1 MMGLDLER
9 VADHEAAAHKA
20 AELIVDAGREA
31 IAERGTFSLALSGG
45 KDPWRM
51 VELISEADLDWERT
65 MIFQV
70 DERIAPAGD
79 GDRNLTHL
87 VLALPLELQS
97 RVRPMPVTDDDLA
110 AAAARYAEELPDAL
124 DAVHLGIGPD
134 GHTASLVPNDPVL
147 EVTDR
152 KVALTGGEYQGRRR
166 MTVTYPTLA
175 AARRI
180 VWLITGE
187 EKQDALAKLRAGD
200 PSVPAGRVATEHA
213 TVVADEAAFPGEP

>member
-1 MMGLDLER
+1 MGLELDR
-9 VADHEAAAHKA
+9 VADHEAAAQRA
-20 AELIVDAGREA
+20 SELIVAAGREA
-31 IAERGTFSLALSGG
+31 LAERGEFSLALSGG

-51 VELISEADLDWERT
+51 VELIAESDLDWERT
-65 MIFQV
+65 TIFQV

-79 GDRNLTHL
+79 DDRNLTHM
-87 VLALPLELQS
+87 VETLPVELHM
-97 RVRPMPVTDDDLA
+97 RIRPMPVTDEDLEA
-110 AAAARYAEELPDAL
+110 AATRYAEELPDAL

-152 KVALTGGEYQGRRR
+152 KVALTGGSYQDRRR

-175 AARRI
+175 AARKI

-187 EKQDALAKLRAGD
+187 EKQDALAKLRAGNT
-200 PSVPAGRVATEHA
+200 SIPAGRVATEHA
-213 TVVADEAAFPGEP
+213 TVVADKAALAE

>member
-1 MMGLDLER
+1 VDLVR
-9 VADHEAAAHKA
+9 VADDEEAARRAS
-20 AELIVDAGREA
+20 ELIIDAGSKA
-31 IAERGTFSLALSGG
+31 LAERGEFNLALSGG

-51 VELISEADLDWERT
+51 VELISEANLDWESTR
-65 MIFQV
+65 IFQV

-79 GDRNLTHL
+79 DDRNLTHM
-87 VLALPLELQS
+87 VEALPIDLQT
-97 RVRPMPVTDDDLA
+97 RIRPMPVTDDDLE

-152 KVALTGGEYQGRRR
+152 KVAITGGSYQDRRR

-175 AARRI
+175 AARMI
-180 VWLITGE
+180 VWLVTGDD
-187 EKQDALAKLRAGD
+187 KQDALAKLRAGD
-200 PSVPAGRVATEHA
+200 ESIPAGRVRNDAMTI
-213 TVVADEAAFPGEP
+213 VADESALGDS

>member
-1 MMGLDLER
+1 VDLVR
-9 VADHEAAAHKA
+9 VADDEEAARRAS
-20 AELIVDAGREA
+20 ELIIDAGSKA
-31 IAERGTFSLALSGG
+31 LAERGEFNLALSGG

-51 VELISEADLDWERT
+51 VELISEANLDWESTR
-65 MIFQV
+65 IFQV

-79 GDRNLTHL
+79 DDRNLTHM
-87 VLALPLELQS
+87 VEALPIDLQT
-97 RVRPMPVTDDDLA
+97 RIRPMPVTDDDLE

-152 KVALTGGEYQGRRR
+152 KVAITGGSYQDRRR

-175 AARRI
+175 AARMI
-180 VWLITGE
+180 VWLVTGDDQ
-187 EKQDALAKLRAGD
+187 QDALAKLRAGD
-200 PSVPAGRVATEHA
+200 ESIPAGRVRNDAMTI
-213 TVVADEAAFPGEP
+213 VADESALGDS

>member
-1 MMGLDLER
+1 MLELIP
-9 VADHEAAAHKA
+9 VADHEEAAQRAS
-20 AELIVDAGREA
+20 ELIIGAGREA
-31 IAERGTFSLALSGG
+31 LAERGAFSLALSGG

-51 VELISEADLDWERT
+51 VELVSEADLDWERAT
-65 MIFQV
+65 IFQV

-79 GDRNLTHL
+79 DDRNLTHM
-87 VLALPLELQS
+87 VEALPIDLQT
-97 RVRPMPVTDDDLA
+97 RIRPMPVTDDDLE

-147 EVTDR
+147 DVADR
-152 KVALTGGEYQGRRR
+152 KVALTGGEYQDRRR

-175 AARRI
+175 AARKI

-187 EKQDALAKLRAGD
+187 EKQDALAKLQAAD
-200 PSVPAGRVATEHA
+200 PSVPAGRVSQERATI
-213 TVVADEAAFPGEP
+213 VADPAALGAS